1 MKVAQVA
8 KPNAPLETVARAS
21 DVVAVL
27 GNSGLGHLAAATG
40 AGASPET
47 IELNPLHILGAR
59 ARGLALRHVGG
70 FEDTLGFRALTGV
83 EAMIE
88 TYPLAYG
95 ELRKND
101 ERQGPFPRG
110 SGSVATR
117 RERRAALRAIWVW
130 RRISAPPRRTPA

>member
-27 GNSGLGHLAAATG
+27 GNSGLGHLAVGRYWCRRLARDDRAEPAAYSRR
-40 AGASPET
+40 AGT
-47 IELNPLHILGAR
+47 
-59 ARGLALRHVGG
+59 GLALRHVGG

-88 TYPLAYG
+88 TYPLARATESYA
-95 ELRKND
+95 RMM
-101 ERQGPFPRG
+101 
-110 SGSVATR
+110 SGKARFRV
-117 RERRAALRAIWVW
+117 V
-130 RRISAPPRRTPA
+130 PVP

>member
-27 GNSGLGHLAAATG
+27 GNGGLGHLAVGRYWCRRLARDDRAEPAAYSRR
-40 AGASPET
+40 AGT
-47 IELNPLHILGAR
+47 
-59 ARGLALRHVGG
+59 GLALRHVGG

-88 TYPLAYG
+88 TYPLARATESYA
-95 ELRKND
+95 RMM
-101 ERQGPFPRG
+101 
-110 SGSVATR
+110 SGKARFRVV
-117 RERRAALRAIWVW
+117 LV
-130 RRISAPPRRTPA
+130 P

>member
-27 GNSGLGHLAAATG
+27 GNGGLGHLAWDATG

-47 IELNPLHILGAR
+47 IELNPLHILGTR

-88 TYPLAYG
+88 TYPLARATESYA
-95 ELRKND
+95 RMM
-101 ERQGPFPRG
+101 
-110 SGSVATR
+110 SGKARFRVV
-117 RERRAALRAIWVW
+117 LV
-130 RRISAPPRRTPA
+130 P